1 MKKLDHAAKAMTD
14 AEKVAEYMR
23 ELDHPLQAE
32 MEAVRVI
39 IKQASNKISER
50 IKWAAPSYYC
60 GKSDLVTF
68 NHRAQDRIHLVFH
81 HPAIVLI
88 PSDLLE
94 GAYKD
99 RRMAYFYSM
108 EDVEAKR
115 LELARI
121 VNALIEMAIDQ

>member
-1 MKKLDHAAKAMTD
+1 MKKVGHAAKAITD

-23 ELDHPLQAE
+23 QLNHPLQAE
-32 MEAVRVI
+32 MEAVRTI
-39 IKQASNKISER
+39 IKSANSKISER
-50 IKWAAPSYYC
+50 IKWAAPSYYF
-60 GKSDLVTF
+60 GKSDLITF

-88 PSDLLE
+88 PSELLE

-115 LELARI
+115 GELTRI
-121 VNALIEMAIDQ
+121 VNALVEMAIDQ